1 MESEIFHKIGEAE
14 RLELYPYIRK
24 IDMMSSNSY
33 IISSSGQIGLIDPG
47 GLDSQMDRL
56 MEVIRRLHDE
66 RPRPVVV
73 YLTHVHADHSFEL
86 CRSSIFKDFDQVA
99 LAVQAEGARSL
110 ERGDP
115 KMTLSHLLGK
125 EIPPISPEVKLLS
138 FGDLTKPVRRRLDL
152 GQGAALEYE
161 TASLGIGGGVV
172 LKSQRVDLGG
182 GDALEIYRTPGHS
195 PDSVCIRAGD
205 VLFLGDLLLAS
216 NPGVAGMPGW
226 SREDQMES
234 IRRILWVLERG
245 GVRLC
250 YPGHGR
256 PLDVETTRRTLL
268 QLLQYTESLG
278 QVLIDEVWAREA
290 AGNSTI
296 IIQELERLFTIIGG
310 RLVLITSVLE
320 DLEEGEAAGDAEA
333 LLDIA
338 ALDALFFRW
347 HDKCRREEKE
357 ILDIALVHE
366 AGRIV
371 GKLDEIFERDGA
383 SELFED
389 HLLRRAERL
398 LNDYMVT
405 YRGFRPPQCLRT
417 GDLNSIL
424 RGSIDG
430 FLKKPYDEG
439 AILEAETEEDYLR
452 ALAARI
458 SYVNLPER
466 VAVAFEGSEE
476 LSPAIVDGERLTDL
490 AIDLLERLAAARAE
504 EIVVE
509 TLEMG
514 WGVTVRITGRGP
526 AVLDPFRHD
535 ERRYLERS
543 IALSG
548 GSLVGWGEGPDPMI
562 VFRFEGEL
570 S

>member
-47 GLDSQMDRL
+47 GLDVQMDRL
-56 MEVIRRLHDE
+56 MEVIRHLYDE

-86 CRSSIFKDFDQVA
+86 CRSSIFEDFDRVA
-99 LAVQAEGARSL
+99 VAVQAEGARSL

-115 KMTLSHLLGK
+115 KMTLSHLLRK
-125 EIPPISPEVKLLS
+125 EISPISPEVTLLS
-138 FGDLTKPVRRRLDL
+138 LGDLTKPVRRRLDL
-152 GQGAALEYE
+152 GRGAALEYE
-161 TASLGIGGGVV
+161 TASLGIGGGIV
-172 LKSQRVDLGG
+172 LNSQRMDLGA

-195 PDSVCIRAGD
+195 PDSICIRAGD

-216 NPGVAGMPGW
+216 NPGVAGLPGW

-245 GVRLC
+245 EVRLC

-256 PLDVETTRRTLL
+256 PLNVETTRRTLL

-278 QVLIDEVWAREA
+278 QVLIDEGWAKEA
-290 AGNSTI
+290 ADNSTI
-296 IIQELERLFTIIGG
+296 TIQELERLFTIIGG
-310 RLVLITSVLE
+310 RLILISSVLE
-320 DLEEGEAAGDAEA
+320 DLEEGDAAGDAEA
-333 LLDIA
+333 LVDIA

-347 HDKCRREEKE
+347 HDKIQRRRGEKE
-357 ILDIALVHE
+357 ILDITLVHE

-371 GKLDEIFERDGA
+371 GKLDNIFERDGA

-466 VAVAFEGSEE
+466 VAVTFEGSEG
-476 LSPAIVDGERLTDL
+476 LPPAIVDGERLTDL
-490 AIDLLERLAAARAE
+490 VIDLLERLAAARAE
-504 EIVVE
+504 EIAVRTFE
-509 TLEMG
+509 DG
-514 WGVTVRITGRGP
+514 GAVTVRISGRGP

-535 ERRYLERS
+535 EMRYLERS
-543 IALSG
+543 ITLCGGALAGCGAG
-548 GSLVGWGEGPDPMI
+548 GDPTI
-562 VFRFEGEL
+562 SFRFQSG
-570 S
+570 